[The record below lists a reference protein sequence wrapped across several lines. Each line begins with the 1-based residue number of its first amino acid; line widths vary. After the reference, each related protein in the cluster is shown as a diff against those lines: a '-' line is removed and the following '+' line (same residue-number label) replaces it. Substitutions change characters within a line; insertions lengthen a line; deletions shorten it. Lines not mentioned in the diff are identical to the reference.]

1 MLWGYLL
8 TFVVVVTI
16 TCVGVVIAMTKK
28 AGGTGD
34 IWNQEYTVHGSMR
47 SWLILSSLSSITGGW
62 ATMATKLVCSF
73 LQ

>member
-1 MLWGYLL
+1 
-8 TFVVVVTI
+8 
-16 TCVGVVIAMTKK
+16 MTKK

-73 LQ
+73 LQWLLKMSDTITASLISPDT